1 MEENSVTTIGEYAF
15 DGCKSLVNINIPN
28 SVTTIGKGAFYGC
41 KTLTNIDIPQ
51 SVTTIKKGAFYG
63 CKSLPTY
70 MIFDIRQRFGEEV
83 FDS

>member
-1 MEENSVTTIGEYAF
+1 MSRNEGVWLSNGWVKVLPWI
-15 DGCKSLVNINIPN
+15 
-28 SVTTIGKGAFYGC
+28 FYGC

-70 MIFDIRQRFGEEV
+70 MIFDIIQRFGKEA

>member
-1 MEENSVTTIGEYAF
+1 M
-15 DGCKSLVNINIPN
+15 
-28 SVTTIGKGAFYGC
+28 C

>member
-1 MEENSVTTIGEYAF
+1 M
-15 DGCKSLVNINIPN
+15 
-28 SVTTIGKGAFYGC
+28 GC
-41 KTLTNIDIPQ
+41 KTLTNIGIPQ

-70 MIFDIRQRFGEEV
+70 MIFDIIQRFGKEA